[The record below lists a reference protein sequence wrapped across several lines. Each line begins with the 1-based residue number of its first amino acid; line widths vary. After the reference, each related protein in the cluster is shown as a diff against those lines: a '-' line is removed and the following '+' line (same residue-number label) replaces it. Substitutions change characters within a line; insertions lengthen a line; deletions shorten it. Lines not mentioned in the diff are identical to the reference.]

1 MDNTATL
8 RQEIKQLMVEN
19 LMLQSEEADLFVA
32 ACLRGVLLPDALQHF
47 DQSLPLDGE
56 FHSMVCVSGFWRR
69 LFSRRPPGV
78 A

>member
-32 ACLRGVLLPDALQHF
+32 ACLRGCFFPTHCSILTRAFRSTVNFIAWCVLA
-47 DQSLPLDGE
+47 
-56 FHSMVCVSGFWRR
+56 VSGGDYFRGDR
-69 LFSRRPPGV
+69 GV